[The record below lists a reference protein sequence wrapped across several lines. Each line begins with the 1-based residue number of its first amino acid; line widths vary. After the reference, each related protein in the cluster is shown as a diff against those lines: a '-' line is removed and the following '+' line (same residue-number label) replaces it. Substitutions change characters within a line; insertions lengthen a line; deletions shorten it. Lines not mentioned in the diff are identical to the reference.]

1 MQSSGEIRE
10 EREVRVNDRIRVQA
24 LTPWLFRI
32 EQESPEGFEDRPTF
46 TVLNRDFE
54 SPAPLDAVYT
64 EDHVLVE
71 LAHASLRIP
80 QTIKRITEIEMHSKD
95 GGWKHRLTRR
105 DGVLKPMPAPSNLP
119 DYWILADSPRLVP
132 PEWGALPPPSECEE
146 DESGW
151 GIVECVRDWYVFL
164 PKAAG
169 YDQFLRDYIQLT
181 GPVPMPPLYAFGFW
195 YSRYHPYS
203 EQDALGLIDEFRER
217 GFPLDVFV
225 VDTDWRQG
233 GSCGY
238 DIDAELFPDMARFLQ
253 KCHDR
258 GVRVVFNDHPEPVG
272 EHALASNELAF
283 RKQGLDSLLSKG
295 ADAWWYDRNW
305 HTHLQS
311 PEQGLT
317 KEVWGMR
324 LYHDMTA
331 AHATNRRPLIMS
343 NVDGIWNGRPAHP
356 SHPAAHRYPIWWTG
370 DTRSHWRFLQLGVKN
385 MLNYAIE
392 SLLPYLSEDLTGHM
406 GEPDAEYV
414 IRFMQFGV
422 FSPIARLHS
431 SRNTCRYPWAY
442 GESAERIVRDYL
454 QLRYRLL
461 PVIYAAAFQAWKR
474 GLPIARRCDLLWP
487 EFPEAADDTQY
498 LFGDDLLVAPI
509 IDREEGKEAA
519 RDVWLPPGPWLDV
532 WSGTI
537 HEGPQMVS
545 AKPALDQIPLFVRQ
559 GAIVATLP
567 PVLGTADVSW
577 SQLNLF
583 LVPPAHAGVATRR
596 FYWDDGIS
604 NAYKEGVGEQLEVT
618 MTRSRNQLDVVAKM
632 MSEHSLPDVQLIL
645 WEPSDGEALAVSM
658 NGAPVDAMRVT
669 GGVEGPSSLFKGAAD
684 RGSGE

>member
-1 MQSSGEIRE
+1 MEKLNENQNEQLI
-10 EREVRVNDRIRVQA
+10 NNRIRVQA

-32 EQESPEGFEDRPTF
+32 EQEGPEGFEDRPTF
-46 TVLNRDFE
+46 TVVNRDFE
-54 SPAPLDAVYT
+54 QQEALHSADSG
-64 EDHVLVE
+64 DHVVVE
-71 LAHASLRIP
+71 LAHATLRIP
-80 QTIKRITEIEMHSKD
+80 RAVKRISEIEMSARD
-95 GGWKHRLTRR
+95 ASWRHRLTRR
-105 DGVLKPMPAPSNLP
+105 DGVLKPLPAPSDLP

-132 PEWGALPPPSECEE
+132 PAWGALPPPETCSE

-151 GIVECVRDWYVFL
+151 EIVECVRDWYVFL

-169 YDQFLRDYIQLT
+169 YEQFLRDYIHLT

-203 EQDALGLIDEFRER
+203 EQDALDLIDEFRGR

-238 DIDAELFPDMARFLQ
+238 DIDTELFPDMARFLQ
-253 KCHDR
+253 TCHKR
-258 GVRVVFNDHPEPVG
+258 GVKVVFNDHPEPVG

-283 RKQGLDSLLSKG
+283 RQQGLESLLAKG

-331 AHATNRRPLIMS
+331 AHASKRRPLIMS
-343 NVDGIWNGRPAHP
+343 NVDGINNGRPAHP

-370 DTRSHWRFLQLGVKN
+370 DTRSHWRFLKLGVKN
-385 MLNYAIE
+385 MLNYAVE

-431 SRNTCRYPWAY
+431 SRNTCRYPWVY
-442 GESAERIVRDYL
+442 GKPAEKIIRDYL

-461 PVIYAAAFQAWKR
+461 PVIYTAAYQAWER
-474 GLPIARRCDLLWP
+474 GMPIARRCDLLWP

-498 LFGDDLLVAPI
+498 LFGNDLLVAPI
-509 IDREEGKEAA
+509 IDGEEGEEAA
-519 RDVWLPPGPWLDV
+519 RDVWLPPGEWMDV
-532 WSGTI
+532 WSGKTF
-537 HEGPQMVS
+537 EGPQTIEV
-545 AKPALDQIPLFVRQ
+545 KPSLDQIPLFVRQ

-567 PVLGTADVSW
+567 PVLGTEEISW
-577 SQLNLF
+577 SELNLY
-583 LVPPAHAGVATRR
+583 LVPPARPGAVTRR
-596 FYWDDGIS
+596 YYWDDGIS
-604 NAYKEGVGEQLEVT
+604 NAYQDGVGEQLEVT
-618 MTRSRNQLDVVAKM
+618 LQRTETQLDVVAEMK
-632 MSEHSLPDVQLIL
+632 SGHALPTLRLFL
-645 WEPSDGEALAVSM
+645 WEPDDGQDMPVMM
-658 NGAPVDAMRVT
+658 NGQPVEVVRLR
-669 GGVEGPSSLFKGAAD
+669 GGTKGPGELFA
-684 RGSGE
+684 EP